1 LSGVLKEGGMNS
13 TEESNLIF
21 DWAAKGPRR
30 VQWPD
35 HVMIDDETLRDGL
48 QSPSVSDP
56 SLETKVAILHLMESL
71 GIETA
76 NVGLPGAGPQQR
88 EAVAMLCREI
98 DRERMR
104 IRPNCAARTMMVD
117 IQPIAEI
124 AQATGVPIEA
134 CLFIGSSPIRQYA
147 EEWSLEDIL
156 RHTREAV
163 RFAVREGLEVMYVT
177 EDTVRSS
184 PDHLRILFAA
194 AIEAGAKRLCLCDTC
209 GAAVP
214 DAVWNLVSWVKSLV
228 KELGADVG
236 IDWHG
241 HRDRGLDM
249 GNSLAAIE
257 AGASRVHG
265 TALGIGE
272 RVGNTPIEQLLV
284 NLKLL
289 GVRDD
294 NLSRL
299 PEYVDLVSQATGV
312 PVPVNA
318 PIVGR
323 DAFRTATGVHAAAVI
338 KAQKKG
344 NSWLADRVYSGVPAT
359 WLARRQE
366 IEIGPMSGNSNVI
379 CYLNTHGL
387 PSTAEV
393 VQAVMQAAKHS
404 SQVLTLEEVGEVVRS
419 TAGAELEQGPR
430 GKTGARAPK
439 SRHYRVLHSPIWV
452 GSCEGCRQDTCGQD
466 HGL

>member
-1 LSGVLKEGGMNS
+1 VP
-13 TEESNLIF
+13 EESGMKSAEERNLIF
-21 DWAAKGPRR
+21 DWAARGPRQ

-35 HVMIDDETLRDGL
+35 HVMLDDETLRDGL

-56 SLETKVAILHLMESL
+56 PLETKVAILHLMESL

-76 NVGLPGAGPQQR
+76 DVGLPGAGPQQH
-88 EAVAMLCREI
+88 EAVTTLCREI
-98 DRERMR
+98 DRGRMR

-156 RHTREAV
+156 HHTREAI

-184 PDHLRILFAA
+184 PEHLRTLFMA
-194 AIEAGAKRLCLCDTC
+194 AIDAGAKRLCLCDTC
-209 GAAVP
+209 GSAVP
-214 DAVWNLVSWVKSLV
+214 DGVWNLVSWVKSLL
-228 KELGADVG
+228 KELGADLG

-249 GNSLAAIE
+249 GNTLAAIE

-272 RVGNTPIEQLLV
+272 RVGNTAIEQLLV

-289 GVRDD
+289 GIRNDD
-294 NLSRL
+294 LSRL
-299 PEYVDLVSQATGV
+299 PEYVELVSQATGV
-312 PVPVNA
+312 PVPVNT

-323 DAFRTATGVHAAAVI
+323 DAFRTGTGVHAAAVI
-338 KAQKKG
+338 KAHKKG
-344 NSWLADRVYSGVPAT
+344 DNWLADRVYSGVPAA
-359 WLARRQE
+359 WLARQQE

-379 CYLNTHGL
+379 YYLNAHGL
-387 PSTAEV
+387 PCTTDV
-393 VQAVMQAAKHS
+393 VHAVMLAAKHAAK
-404 SQVLTLEEVGEVVRS
+404 VLALEEVGEIVRS
-419 TAGAELEQGPR
+419 ITGSEREQASTR
-430 GKTGARAPK
+430 
-439 SRHYRVLHSPIWV
+439 SVDS
-452 GSCEGCRQDTCGQD
+452 
-466 HGL
+466 

>member
-1 LSGVLKEGGMNS
+1 MTSAEQNGLM
-13 TEESNLIF
+13 F
-21 DWAAKGPRR
+21 DWAAEGPRSAA
-30 VQWPD
+30 WPAY
-35 HVMIDDETLRDGL
+35 VMIDDETLRDGL

-56 SLETKVAILHLMESL
+56 SLETKVTILRLMESL

-76 NVGLPGAGPQQR
+76 DVGLPGAGHRQQ
-88 EAVAMLCREI
+88 EAVTTLCREI
-98 DRERMR
+98 GRERMH
-104 IRPNCAARTMMVD
+104 IRPNCAARTMIVD
-117 IQPIAEI
+117 IQPIADI
-124 AQATGVPIEA
+124 AQTTGVPIEA

-147 EEWSLEDIL
+147 EEWSLEDVL
-156 RHTREAV
+156 RHTREAI

-184 PDHLRILFAA
+184 PEHLKILFEA

-214 DAVWNLVSWVKSLV
+214 DAVWNLVSWVKSLI

-289 GVRDD
+289 GMRDD
-294 NLSRL
+294 DLSRL
-299 PEYVDLVSQATGV
+299 PEYVSLVSETTGV
-312 PVPVNA
+312 LVPVNT

-338 KAQKKG
+338 KAHKKG
-344 NSWLADRVYSGVPAT
+344 DHWLADRVYSGVPAT
-359 WLARRQE
+359 WLARKQE
-366 IEIGPMSGNSNVI
+366 IEIGPMSGTSNVVY
-379 CYLNTHGL
+379 YLTTRGL

-404 SQVLTLEEVGEVVRS
+404 NQILTLGEVGEIVRI
-419 TAGAELEQGPR
+419 TARSQREQ
-430 GKTGARAPK
+430 ARPLQK
-439 SRHYRVLHSPIWV
+439 LREES
-452 GSCEGCRQDTCGQD
+452 
-466 HGL
+466 

>member
-1 LSGVLKEGGMNS
+1 MNS
-13 TEESNLIF
+13 AEERDLIF
-21 DWAAKGPRR
+21 DWSANGPRR
-30 VQWPD
+30 GQWPA

-48 QSPSVSDP
+48 QSPSVNDP

-76 NVGLPGAGPQQR
+76 DIGLPGAGARQR
-88 EAVAMLCREI
+88 ESVTTLCREI

-156 RHTREAV
+156 RHTREAI
-163 RFAVREGLEVMYVT
+163 RFAVREGLDVMYVT

-184 PDHLRILFAA
+184 PNHLRTLFTAA
-194 AIEAGAKRLCLCDTC
+194 LEAGAKRLCLCDTC

-214 DAVWNLVSWVKSLV
+214 DGVWNLVSWVKSLIA
-228 KELGADVG
+228 ELGVDVG

-249 GNSLAAIE
+249 GNTLAAIE
-257 AGASRVHG
+257 AGATRVHG

-289 GVRDD
+289 GIRNDD
-294 NLSRL
+294 LSRL
-299 PEYVDLVSQATGV
+299 PDYVELVAQATGV
-312 PVPVNA
+312 PMPVNT

-344 NSWLADRVYSGVPAT
+344 DRWLADRVYSGVPAS
-359 WLARRQE
+359 WLGRNQE
-366 IEIGPMSGNSNVI
+366 IEVGAMSGTSNVLY
-379 CYLNTHGL
+379 YLTARRL
-387 PSTAEV
+387 PKTPEV
-393 VQAVMQAAKHS
+393 VQAVMQAAKSS
-404 SQVLTLEEVGEVVRS
+404 SQILSEEEIRDIVRRAVRANAS
-419 TAGAELEQGPR
+419 VEATPDIKWQAGGQ
-430 GKTGARAPK
+430 APK
-439 SRHYRVLHSPIWV
+439 
-452 GSCEGCRQDTCGQD
+452 
-466 HGL
+466 